1 MSYFQTKF
9 WSTTHKHFLYLFA
22 EYWVFSGPRVV
33 VSLSLMGNILKTTF
47 LFDGMVA
54 YIKVSA
60 SSKCKVWNCKWFYNF
75 ALYISLYALIL
86 RSSGMVGV
94 LYKKRQGGFQFGI
107 WNVSVFL
114 GGISSDFVCEMKQN
128 SPSILFLTKGT
139 YSWQRKTL
147 VYGKVLLFLKIFD
160 KNQLW

>member
-9 WSTTHKHFLYLFA
+9 WSTTHKHFLCLIA

-107 WNVSVFL
+107 WNVSVFW
-114 GGISSDFVCEMKQN
+114 GGGNFLRFRLSIPKSDNRHGLNKYHECCGSK
-128 SPSILFLTKGT
+128 IA
-139 YSWQRKTL
+139 
-147 VYGKVLLFLKIFD
+147 LLYFS
-160 KNQLW
+160 